1 MDFNFD
7 WNSMTGNLPQEKAY
21 KKFEGDTRF
30 WKISK
35 NEQGKGVAI
44 IRLLPDKNKIPYVR
58 IYGYSLK
65 KANPFKQGAYMWYI
79 ANSPDSI
86 NLPDPVKEKYTEL
99 MQMGTEE
106 AKAQAK
112 ILRRNTKF
120 FTNIIVVKDPA
131 NPENNGKTFLW
142 EFGTKMKDK
151 IMAWQ
156 EPSDEEKM
164 MGAKSKNL
172 YHPLQGH
179 NIKLAIAPQGEW
191 STYDSSEVMPDECS
205 ILDGGSNQ
213 EIVDFIMTKT
223 YDLNEFMQPEYYD
236 AYDVLKDR
244 FSKWWTGGQGGSQN
258 ESRPSTTEMSANK
271 PMDMDLGLDDEFV
284 ETPKAK
290 PEPKTTTPM
299 PSVSSGDDEDSWL
312 DDL

>member
-7 WNSMTGNLPQEKAY
+7 WNSMAGNLPQEKTY

-65 KANPFKQGAYMWYI
+65 KPNPFKQGAFMWYI

-86 NLPDPVKEKYTEL
+86 NLPDPVKEKYNEL

-120 FTNIIVVKDPA
+120 FTNILVVKDPA
-131 NPENNGKTFLW
+131 NPENNGKVFLW

-172 YHPLQGH
+172 YHPLSGH

-191 STYDSSEVMPDECS
+191 STYDSSEVMPDACS
-205 ILDGGSNQ
+205 VMEGASNQ
-213 EIVDFIMTKT
+213 EVVEFITTKT

-236 AYDVLKDR
+236 AYDILKER
-244 FSKWWTGGQGGSQN
+244 FVKWWTGGSSAN
-258 ESRPSTTEMSANK
+258 DSRPSTTETAPNK
-271 PMDMDLGLDDEFV
+271 PMDLDMGLDDDFV

-290 PEPKTTTPM
+290 PKTTTPM
-299 PSVSSGDDEDSWL
+299 PSVSSDEEDSWL

>member
-7 WNSMTGNLPQEKAY
+7 WNSMSGNLPKEKEH
-21 KKFEGDTRF
+21 KKYEADTRF

-58 IYGYSLK
+58 LYGYSLK
-65 KANPFKQGAYMWYI
+65 KPNPFKQGASMWYI

-86 NLPDPVKEKYTEL
+86 NLPDPVKEKYNEL
-99 MQMGTEE
+99 MQIGTEE
-106 AKAQAK
+106 AKNQAK

-120 FTNIIVVKDPA
+120 FANILVVKDPA
-131 NPENNGKTFLW
+131 NPENDGKVFLW

-156 EPSDEEKM
+156 EPSEEELM

-172 YHPLQGH
+172 FHPILGH

-191 STYDSSEVMPDECS
+191 SSYDSSEVMPDATS
-205 ILDGGSNQ
+205 IIDGGSNEQ
-213 EIVDFIMTKT
+213 IVDFVVNKT
-223 YDLNEFMQPEYYD
+223 YDMNEFMQPAFFDEYD
-236 AYDVLKDR
+236 ALKQR
-244 FSKWWTGGQGGSQN
+244 FETWWSGGQQRTSVADMTSQ
-258 ESRPSTTEMSANK
+258 K
-271 PMDMDLGLDDEFV
+271 PKEEFV
-284 ETPKAK
+284 QDAKETPKA
-290 PEPKTTTPM
+290 TPTVPSM
-299 PSVSSGDDEDSWL
+299 PSVDSEEDDNWL